1 MVHHGRH
8 FGRTVH
14 AMCSVQ
20 ALITNSLVRM
30 IESDREVQEETLTFE
45 FASILC
51 CCYFCSRIM
60 LKYRARKEH
69 QAFQKLLQMVPR
81 LTERLMEASDEE
93 STMVADLVCLT
104 VALRPNPV
112 SHPLLDSKRY
122 IWCEV

>member
-30 IESDREVQEETLTFE
+30 IESDGEVQEETLTFE
-45 FASILC
+45 FALILC
-51 CCYFCSRIM
+51 CCYFRSRIT

-81 LTERLMEASDEE
+81 LTECLMEASDEE